1 MADRTDLIAAIY
13 DAVIDPSDWDNVI
26 GRIVRATGSVGG
38 VIGIHQVDRSA
49 RRIISARV
57 PATFNIDPYYANAF
71 AQTYHKINPLDAAVL
86 LAVPGKV
93 VAASYI
99 TQTDSFRAST
109 FYNEFLRPQGQADS
123 VGIGLFRTST
133 ATGYLALARSP
144 GAICIEPAE
153 WHLLESLAPHLQR
166 AAALHQ
172 LLAWSNATSDSLG
185 AAVAAAGFG
194 VFLLTGDCRVI
205 RANAKAEDLVRL
217 GISLRYEQGRLTAAN
232 PALTARLNRLVHQ
245 GVLSANAE
253 GDVGGTLE
261 LRGGDDRAPLL
272 AHVIPLAANRAV
284 SIFDIDQPAAAVFI
298 VDPAADFGA
307 RVRRFASRFRLTPG
321 ETRVVAVIIGGEGL
335 QAATERLKI
344 SRATVRTHL
353 DRIFSKTETNRQTE
367 LIRRFFEMSSPG
379 PPPSV

>member
-1 MADRTDLIAAIY
+1 M
-13 DAVIDPSDWDNVI
+13 SSF
-26 GRIVRATGSVGG
+26 GSPQKSGFL
-38 VIGIHQVDRSA
+38 
-49 RRIISARV
+49 
-57 PATFNIDPYYANAF
+57 P
-71 AQTYHKINPLDAAVL
+71 
-86 LAVPGKV
+86 
-93 VAASYI
+93 
-99 TQTDSFRAST
+99 RASA
-109 FYNEFLRPQGQADS
+109 G
-123 VGIGLFRTST
+123 G
-133 ATGYLALARSP
+133 RSQWVP
-144 GAICIEPAE
+144 
-153 WHLLESLAPHLQR
+153 
-166 AAALHQ
+166 
-172 LLAWSNATSDSLG
+172 
-185 AAVAAAGFG
+185 VFG
-194 VFLLTGDCRVI
+194 VFLLTADCRVI

-284 SIFDIDQPAAAVFI
+284 SIFDIDRPAAAVFI

-335 QAATERLKI
+335 QGASERLKI

-367 LIRRFFEMSSPG
+367 LIRRFFEMSSPA